1 MTEQDTSDLISADI
15 LYHTFDTGIKDNDL
29 AVLCMVDT
37 IDVGDTVTYPADRTD
52 LIFLCL

>member
-37 IDVGDTVTYPADRTD
+37 FDVGDTVTYPADRTD